1 MTRIDEKFIVKRRG
15 MRGENKGKKFYS
27 PRVGMIL
34 NIDRASKFIFEY
46 FMNKREVLDN
56 KRSLTCYF
64 MLIARLLLGRHRYIY
79 PFKIIVTAQNNG

>member
-1 MTRIDEKFIVKRRG
+1 

-56 KRSLTCYF
+56 KRSLTCCF
-64 MLIARLLLGRHRYIY
+64 NLIARLLLRGHTYITY
-79 PFKIIVTAQNNG
+79 LYKIKTAQNNG